1 MTSPKTK
8 FSHPKPFI
16 LASASPRRA
25 ELLRQAGYTFK
36 VKISPVD
43 EPSKRPPSIP
53 LELWPSALAFIKAYS
68 VAQHHPKS
76 LVLGADTI
84 VVLNNKILGKPQDRA
99 HARTMLRQLSGHRH
113 QVITGIALIR
123 GEQIRINRSVALCYI
138 RKLPEAWLE
147 SYLDS
152 NLWQGKAGSYGIQ
165 DHTDPWVRLLKG
177 EFSTVVGLP
186 LSLVTRELKF
196 FTTN

>member
-1 MTSPKTK
+1 MTVRKLIQSR
-8 FSHPKPFI
+8 PFI

-25 ELLRQAGYTFK
+25 ELLREAGYTFK
-36 VKISPVD
+36 VKVSPIE
-43 EPSKRPPSIP
+43 EPTKRPPSIP

-68 VAQHHPKS
+68 VAQHNPKS
-76 LVLGADTI
+76 IVLGADTI
-84 VVLNNKILGKPQDRA
+84 VTLNGKILGKPQDRA
-99 HARTMLRQLSGHRH
+99 HARTMLRHLSGHRH

-123 GEQIRINRSVALCYI
+123 GEQVRINRSIAVCHI

-165 DHTDPWVRLLKG
+165 DHSDPWVRLLKG

-186 LSLVTRELKF
+186 MSLVARELKF
-196 FTTN
+196 FTTK